1 MVGGGEFKGT
11 MVQQMVC
18 GGTSNANNIMSG
30 LMPCAEEEQEE
41 STNMPLMSSSP
52 SMACS
57 HDHQLLYH
65 SSGQVPDVRDSAA
78 TSPASFQGGQ
88 EESQMPESWSQMLL
102 GGLVGDH
109 ESDLLSKGLE
119 EGPMAARA
127 GAPAYSFYG
136 HGGGE
141 EIQPSGPN
149 SRLSQMLL
157 AFSPRSCITS
167 NLDGGLLDF
176 SNGAA
181 PAPAPELWNQQSDNS
196 SESNSTATGSAPKK
210 ARVQPASSTGQSIL
224 KVRKEKLG
232 DKITAL
238 HQIVSPF
245 GKTDTASVLQET
257 IGYIGFLLG
266 QIEALSYP
274 YLGHGTGASVR
285 HQAQLNHGDHINSS
299 AEAARPQQDAQD
311 VEGKKSD
318 LRSRGMC
325 LVPVS
330 CITSRL
336 GADNTSDFWQPAPP
350 LSGIILR

>member
-30 LMPCAEEEQEE
+30 LRPCAVEEQEE
-41 STNMPLMSSSP
+41 STKMPILSSSP

-57 HDHQLLYH
+57 HDHQLLHH
-65 SSGQVPDVRDSAA
+65 SSGQVPEVRDSAA

-88 EESQMPESWSQMLL
+88 EEGQMPESWSQMLL
-102 GGLVGDH
+102 GGLVADH
-109 ESDLLSKGLE
+109 KSDLLSKGLE
-119 EGPMAARA
+119 EGPMAAQA

-176 SNGAA
+176 SKGAA

-196 SESNSTATGSAPKK
+196 SESNSTTTGSTPKK
-210 ARVQPASSTGQSIL
+210 ARVQAASSSGQSIL

-232 DKITAL
+232 DRITAL

-245 GKTDTASVLQET
+245 GK
-257 IGYIGFLLG
+257 
-266 QIEALSYP
+266 ALSYP

-285 HQAQLNHGDHINSS
+285 HQALNHGDHINAS

-311 VEGKKSD
+311 GEGKKSD
-318 LRSRGMC
+318 LRSRGMS

-336 GADNTSDFWQPAPP
+336 GADSASDFWQPAPP
-350 LSGIILR
+350 LGGIILR

>member
-1 MVGGGEFKGT
+1 
-11 MVQQMVC
+11 
-18 GGTSNANNIMSG
+18 
-30 LMPCAEEEQEE
+30 
-41 STNMPLMSSSP
+41 
-52 SMACS
+52 
-57 HDHQLLYH
+57 
-65 SSGQVPDVRDSAA
+65 
-78 TSPASFQGGQ
+78 
-88 EESQMPESWSQMLL
+88 
-102 GGLVGDH
+102 
-109 ESDLLSKGLE
+109 
-119 EGPMAARA
+119 MAARA

-196 SESNSTATGSAPKK
+196 SE
-210 ARVQPASSTGQSIL
+210 
-224 KVRKEKLG
+224 
-232 DKITAL
+232 
-238 HQIVSPF
+238 
-245 GKTDTASVLQET
+245 
-257 IGYIGFLLG
+257 
-266 QIEALSYP
+266 
-274 YLGHGTGASVR
+274 
-285 HQAQLNHGDHINSS
+285 QLNHGDHINSS

-350 LSGIILR
+350 LSDHYMESSPWYRVAELAEAAEADDVPDLEEEEWADAEEEWPDTLVDLKEQGSAEAVADDLEERESIDAVEDFEEESADAMLVALER

>member
-1 MVGGGEFKGT
+1 
-11 MVQQMVC
+11 
-18 GGTSNANNIMSG
+18 
-30 LMPCAEEEQEE
+30 
-41 STNMPLMSSSP
+41 
-52 SMACS
+52 
-57 HDHQLLYH
+57 
-65 SSGQVPDVRDSAA
+65 
-78 TSPASFQGGQ
+78 
-88 EESQMPESWSQMLL
+88 
-102 GGLVGDH
+102 
-109 ESDLLSKGLE
+109 
-119 EGPMAARA
+119 MAAQA
-127 GAPAYSFYG
+127 GAPAYGFYG
-136 HGGGE
+136 HGVE
-141 EIQPSGPN
+141 DEIQASGPN
-149 SRLSQMLL
+149 SQLSQMLL

-176 SNGAA
+176 SKGVA

-210 ARVQPASSTGQSIL
+210 ARVQGGSSSGQSIL

-257 IGYIGFLLG
+257 IGYIGFLLS

-274 YLGHGTGASVR
+274 YLGHGTGASVLR
-285 HQAQLNHGDHINSS
+285 WRGGRDSRELLPQWTQMV
-299 AEAARPQQDAQD
+299 ARRNRCSVDSEVEQKGQEEEFDAQD
-311 VEGKKSD
+311 GESKKSD

-336 GADNTSDFWQPAPP
+336 GADNASDFWQPAPP
-350 LSGIILR
+350 LGGIILR

>member
-18 GGTSNANNIMSG
+18 CGTSNANNIMSG
-30 LMPCAEEEQEE
+30 LRPCAEEQEE
-41 STNMPLMSSSP
+41 STKMPLLSSSP

-57 HDHQLLYH
+57 RGHQLLHH
-65 SSGQVPDVRDSAA
+65 SSGQVPEVRDSAA

-88 EESQMPESWSQMLL
+88 EESQMPESWSQMLFR

-141 EIQPSGPN
+141 EIQASGPN

-176 SNGAA
+176 SNGTA

-196 SESNSTATGSAPKK
+196 SESNSTATASAPKK
-210 ARVQPASSTGQSIL
+210 ARVQAASSSGQSIL

-232 DKITAL
+232 DRITAL

-285 HQAQLNHGDHINSS
+285 HQALNHGDHINAS

-311 VEGKKSD
+311 GEGKKSD

-336 GADNTSDFWQPAPP
+336 GADSASDFWQPAPP